1 MTLRHVAIALVLI
14 VAAAHSARAD
24 KTRVV
29 VLPITAAA
37 EDHTSAAA
45 FDARV
50 LVALEDTGR
59 VTTVT
64 LDEEPECTELK
75 CLADAARI
83 ANAQVVLSLSL
94 VHEAD
99 GLTVFATLVDSKTAA
114 SARRIE
120 VAVASTDD
128 LTSRAPIE
136 VAHRLFGAPAG
147 PAIVGVAE
155 RGRVA
160 GAASAISSRLAA
172 LNSFTV
178 VPAARPGVTLTHRAD
193 INVTDFSITK
203 RRHHVHH
210 YLDGVLVAT
219 LTITDLGTN
228 QVVFTKPVKV
238 TISRRDR
245 GSSVAEV
252 SALLVDAA
260 ANDWMTA
267 FIAARTEQLLKG
279 DAK

>member
-1 MTLRHVAIALVLI
+1 MRIRLLVLLVL
-14 VAAAHSARAD
+14 VAGAHSAFAD

-29 VLPITAAA
+29 VLPLTAGADDRTAA
-37 EDHTSAAA
+37 SA

-64 LDEEPECTELK
+64 LDEEPECTETR
-75 CLADAARI
+75 CLADAAKA
-83 ANAQVVLSLSL
+83 ANAQAVLSVSL
-94 VHEAD
+94 VHEAG
-99 GLTVFATLVDSKTAA
+99 GLTIFATLVDARSAT

-120 VAVASTDD
+120 VAVDTVDE

-136 VAHRLFGAPAG
+136 VAHRLFGAPSG
-147 PAIVGVAE
+147 PAIVGIVDKG
-155 RGRVA
+155 RGS
-160 GAASAISSRLAA
+160 GAAAAISSRLAA
-172 LNSFTV
+172 LQSFSV
-178 VPAARPGVTLTHRAD
+178 VPANRPGVTLTHRAD
-193 INVTDFSITK
+193 VSVTEFSITR
-203 RRHHVHH
+203 RRHHIHH

-228 QVVFTKPVKV
+228 QVVFTKPVKE
-238 TISRRDR
+238 TISRHAR
-245 GSSVAEV
+245 SSSDAEV
-252 SALLVDAA
+252 TSLLAEAA

-267 FIAARTEQLLKG
+267 FIAAHTETLLKG

>member
-1 MTLRHVAIALVLI
+1 MTMRHIGFALLLL
-14 VAAAHSARAD
+14 AFGAHTALAD

-29 VLPITAAA
+29 VLPLTAAA
-37 EDHTSAAA
+37 EDRTGASA

-83 ANAQVVLSLSL
+83 SNAQAVLSLSL

-99 GLTVFATLVDSKTAA
+99 GLTVFATLVDARTAA

-120 VAVASTDD
+120 VAVSSTDD

-136 VAHRLFGAPAG
+136 VAHRLFGAPSG

-155 RGRVA
+155 RGRAA

-172 LNSFTV
+172 LGSFTV
-178 VPAARPGVTLTHRAD
+178 VPAERPGVTLTHKAEVS
-193 INVTDFSITK
+193 VTDFSITK
-203 RRHHVHH
+203 RRHHIHH

-219 LTITDLGTN
+219 LTITDLGQN

-238 TISRRDR
+238 TISRRER
-245 GSSVAEV
+245 GSSTAEV
-252 SALLVDAA
+252 TALLTEAA

-267 FIAARTEQLLKG
+267 FIAAHTETLLKG